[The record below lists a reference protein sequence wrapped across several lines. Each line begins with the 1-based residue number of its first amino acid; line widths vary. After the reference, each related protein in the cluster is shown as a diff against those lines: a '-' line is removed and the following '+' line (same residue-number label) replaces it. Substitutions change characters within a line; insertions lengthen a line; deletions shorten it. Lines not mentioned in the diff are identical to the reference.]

1 MYRPLVLTLK
11 RAHAFNEKQ
20 NLHIKLKKFDILTAL
35 FLTTA
40 VTSSAQIANW
50 KVMPEYDSIR
60 LRDNGLVEVSQNGK
74 HGLLDSEGAQLLPV
88 AYDSIGAFNS
98 GQALLFNESK
108 FVGFVNPEGKKVE
121 VDPNYILVSDMEFF

>member
-1 MYRPLVLTLK
+1 
-11 RAHAFNEKQ
+11 
-20 NLHIKLKKFDILTAL
+20 
-35 FLTTA
+35 
-40 VTSSAQIANW
+40 
-50 KVMPEYDSIR
+50 MPEYDSIR

-121 VDPNYILVSDMEFF
+121 VDPNYILVPDMEFFLRRIPDREKGYSLLFP